1 MGSGFKKKE
10 TVDMGNYAPNDREQD
25 AKDWCMK
32 NNIYVSPTAKN
43 ASEWYLTIINN
54 SKVTQSPL
62 TYKKVEIWKE
72 LFKFYTYYYDKYSG
86 AEVIK
91 KVEPKKVIKEEIE
104 KPKQISNYELF

>member
-25 AKDWCMK
+25 AKDWCIK
-32 NNIYVSPTAKN
+32 NKIYVSPTAKS
-43 ASEWYLTIINN
+43 AAEWYLTITNN

-86 AEVIK
+86 VEVTK

-104 KPKQISNYELF
+104 KPKQIINYELF

>member
-1 MGSGFKKKE
+1 MGSSNKKGAI
-10 TVDMGNYAPNDREQD
+10 DMGNYAPTSREQE
-25 AKDWCMK
+25 AKNWCIK
-32 NNIYVSPTAKN
+32 NKIYVSPTAKS
-43 ASEWYLTIINN
+43 ASEWYLTITTN

-62 TYKKVEIWKE
+62 HYKKVEIWKE

-104 KPKQISNYELF
+104 KPKQIINYELF